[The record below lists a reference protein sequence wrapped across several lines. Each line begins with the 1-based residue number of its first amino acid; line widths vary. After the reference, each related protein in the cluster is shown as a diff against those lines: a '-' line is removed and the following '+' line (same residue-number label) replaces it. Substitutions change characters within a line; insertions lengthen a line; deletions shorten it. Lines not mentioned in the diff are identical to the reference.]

1 MYNKPDRKE
10 ALKRR
15 HRRVRKSVSGTSER
29 PRLAVFRSLSNIYAQ
44 LIDDVAGVTLSSAS
58 TLEKDIKSQI
68 SYGGNVAAAKEIG
81 KLIAQ
86 RAIDRGITEVVF
98 DRGGNIYHG
107 RIAALADGAREAGLK
122 F

>member
-81 KLIAQ
+81 KILAQ
-86 RAIDRGITEVVF
+86 RAIDRGIKEVVF